1 MDLKG
6 TQTFNLHVLLKH
18 SIWTLLT
25 VHNKCLSR
33 RIATELP
40 DMKQYDG
47 LSTLYFLIPK
57 LRAQA
62 GTADQRTSSSWRTGP
77 EDAKN
82 VHSTGALPTAP
93 SPFPTL
99 TGDLFHSSFCRVNPF
114 PLEIL
119 LLGQEILEKEC
130 DSVINLSILRYL
142 SSHFYQY
149 L

>member
-6 TQTFNLHVLLKH
+6 TQTFNLHVLLKR

-57 LRAQA
+57 LRAEA
-62 GTADQRTSSSWRTGP
+62 GTTD
-77 EDAKN
+77 
-82 VHSTGALPTAP
+82 
-93 SPFPTL
+93 
-99 TGDLFHSSFCRVNPF
+99 
-114 PLEIL
+114 
-119 LLGQEILEKEC
+119 
-130 DSVINLSILRYL
+130 
-142 SSHFYQY
+142 
-149 L
+149 